1 MNKETKKRDVILINK
16 MCTGSFTIN
25 NIGHEIIN
33 YFKDDNGDN
42 YIYIS
47 PYGGMG
53 KKYNDRIDMIIL
65 TSSLSNQKVEIQAI
79 IELDDN
85 SQIHKDGDK
94 GNKEIHKKQVD
105 YLVNVTYG
113 GATFEQIFRNNKGNK
128 EAIYVTFKA
137 KRILKPDKGIKI
149 YISNNEN
156 DKNNKNIIMVKKTL
170 PSSSLKGYF
179 VENEENDYQN
189 IKKYIEDN
197 KGLFIEY
204 KTSSVKDKIKDFEL
218 DKQNINYLQIIE
230 KVNEEQIYTNLIY
243 YWLSRNNLFDKFVKE
258 KLPEYKDSYVLQK
271 EKRTEHGRMDIFA
284 IGETNAIIIE
294 NKVKSGLNGID
305 KEKEI
310 TQLGKYVKDINK
322 EYKKNKIFG
331 LIFAPDYN
339 ISIIEKQIK
348 ELEKKEIIK
357 SYRLISYSDLMKF
370 FEENRNIVREDL
382 YYSNYYEDFLRCL
395 RNHTY
400 QDIDEKNKEEMER
413 KFIYAIKNAL
423 EKNN

>member
-85 SQIHKDGDK
+85 SQIHKDGD
-94 GNKEIHKKQVD
+94 
-105 YLVNVTYG
+105 
-113 GATFEQIFRNNKGNK
+113 KGNK

-243 YWLSRNNLFDKFVKE
+243 YWFSRNNLFDKFVKE